1 LQNAKLV
8 NSALARPT
16 HQPLWAG
23 AGAFA
28 AEVMPHFQGQ
38 AQPTLD
44 AAAWAAKC
52 GKTLPLTQLQA
63 IDQMTKKDQDESGAT
78 AAPQ

>member
-1 LQNAKLV
+1 LQNAKPV

-28 AEVMPHFQGQ
+28 AEVIPHFQGR

-44 AAAWAAKC
+44 VAAWASEVREDLAQ
-52 GKTLPLTQLQA
+52 TQLPA

>member
-1 LQNAKLV
+1 
-8 NSALARPT
+8 
-16 HQPLWAG
+16 
-23 AGAFA
+23 
-28 AEVMPHFQGQ
+28 MPHFQGR

-44 AAAWAAKC
+44 AAAWASEVREDLAQ
-52 GKTLPLTQLQA
+52 TQLPV